1 MSRRSD
7 GLASHE
13 KQGIDFFA
21 KEFLIAELD
30 LLITDEE
37 ADPEAIARIESKGV
51 QVVVAKIG
59 ET

>member
-7 GLASHE
+7 GIAPHE
-13 KQGIDFFA
+13 KLGIDFFA